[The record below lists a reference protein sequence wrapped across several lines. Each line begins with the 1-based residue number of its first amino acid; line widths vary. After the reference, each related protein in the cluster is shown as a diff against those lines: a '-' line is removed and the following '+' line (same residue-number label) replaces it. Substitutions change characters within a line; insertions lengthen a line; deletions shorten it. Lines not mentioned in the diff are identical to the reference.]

1 MPIECGALADRTIE
15 WRSLRRYPPELE
27 KRLRSRL
34 KPANMSWRVD
44 ETYMRVNGKWTCLFP
59 AVDSTG
65 AAIDVVPPAHRGPAA
80 AQRFFQKALHSG
92 GHPAPRTINVDKN
105 PCHPVRGSG
114 IEAGRA
120 SAPALSITP
129 SAILEQYLAQDH
141 RAIKR
146 RVKASQGFR
155 FFWAAQRTIAG
166 CETPGTK
173 LPKKLNRNANSRY
186 RNPGDQSQTESL
198 LVPWKIF

>member
-1 MPIECGALADRTIE
+1 MPIECGASADRTIV

-80 AQRFFQKALHSG
+80 AQRYFQKALLSG
-92 GHPAPRTINVDKN
+92 GNPAPRTINVDKN
-105 PCHPVRGSG
+105 PRHPVRGSG

-129 SAILEQYLAQDH
+129 SAILEQYL
-141 RAIKR
+141 
-146 RVKASQGFR
+146 G
-155 FFWAAQRTIAG
+155 AG
-166 CETPGTK
+166 PSSHQTTREGQPG
-173 LPKKLNRNANSRY
+173 LPIFLSSPANDS
-186 RNPGDQSQTESL
+186 G
-198 LVPWKIF
+198 